1 MLCRHQS
8 ECLGKRSCG
17 KGVEENKAQMGIAT
31 SGALLFGDESNCEA
45 RALRAA
51 TEPFRA
57 IKSVFAGEVLSYLLM
72 TAQGQRV
79 QAGAAIPG
87 IDQHLTMVD

>member
-1 MLCRHQS
+1 MWEGCGGEQGSDGNCNL
-8 ECLGKRSCG
+8 RS
-17 KGVEENKAQMGIAT
+17 
-31 SGALLFGDESNCEA
+31 LLFGDESNCEA

-57 IKSVFAGEVLSYLLM
+57 IKSVFAAEVLSYLLM

-79 QAGAAIPG
+79 QAGATIPG